1 MQSKQATFSDRALRL
16 LQQAVR
22 RARWRLA
29 CKLHKQIV
37 VKTNQGLF
45 TTFADDW
52 AIGRA
57 LFEEGGY
64 EFDESLRALQFLKSR
79 GFIPRTDVLMY
90 DIGANIGIISIG
102 LLNAGEIDFAVAIE
116 PDPDNF
122 YLLQK
127 NVAQNQLTDKLLS
140 IQTAIS
146 SEPATLTMHHS
157 KLNRGDHRTTK
168 EDIDIGRGKITVPAV
183 TLDDIC
189 SRGEATERHF
199 EKPHLL
205 WMDVQGFEGHILAG
219 AEETICNGIPV
230 VLEVSPY
237 GLIAAGTQLES
248 FAAIVQS
255 KWTHFWIES
264 QERFVPFPISV
275 FDCLLDFIGP
285 DENHYLNVILT
296 SGKGLAR
303 DELL

>member
-1 MQSKQATFSDRALRL
+1 MQIKQQGGFCDQALRL
-16 LQQAVR
+16 FQRAVR

-64 EFDESLRALQFLKSR
+64 EFDESLRTLQFLKSR
-79 GFIPRTDVLMY
+79 GFIPRTGVLIY

-127 NVAQNQLTDKLLS
+127 NVAQNQLTDKILS
-140 IQTAIS
+140 IQSAIS

-157 KLNRGDHRTTK
+157 KFNRGDHRTTT
-168 EDIDIGRGKITVPAV
+168 EDIDIGREKITVPAV

-189 SRGEATERHF
+189 SREETTERHF

-205 WMDVQGFEGHILAG
+205 WMDTQGFEGHVLEGAG
-219 AEETICNGIPV
+219 ETICNRIPV
-230 VLEVSPY
+230 VLEVYPY
-237 GLIAAGTQLES
+237 GLIAAGTQLDS
-248 FAAIVQS
+248 FAAAVQN

-264 QERFVPFPISV
+264 QGRFVRFPTNV

-285 DENHYLNVILT
+285 GENQYLNVVLT
-296 SGKGLAR
+296 DLPPDGTSS
-303 DELL
+303 